1 MAGEGEPDAEP
12 TYSYTELTAAL
23 NIAQARKD
31 CAIIYNKLR
40 TEYDDTADSE
50 KSQLEKKCSYIG
62 LSTDIP
68 SSDKGFYSDE
78 QKQPVGKYAIPFY
91 STGIHKV
98 KDGKT
103 TLKAN
108 EAYILAFL
116 NNLNNGYAAWQA
128 VAGATRGAIP
138 GDYVVDGYLK
148 ESEIDNMQLRLYVDD
163 ATSIAIN
170 PIVNMNPWG
179 MRIWGNRTCL
189 PNKNVTNAGTPDP
202 NSDQLVAS
210 SFANVRVLICDIKK
224 ALYKAARSCQFE
236 QNSDVLWVNF
246 TSQVNTLL
254 EQMKQGYGIAAYKWI
269 REESTERAKL
279 KATLKVVPLEA
290 VEDFDLSIELA
301 DSLEVAE

>member
-1 MAGEGEPDAEP
+1 M
-12 TYSYTELTAAL
+12 T
-23 NIAQARKD
+23 IAQARKD

-40 TEYDDTADSE
+40 TEYDATE
-50 KSQLEKKCSYIG
+50 REELEKNCSYIK

-68 SSDKGFYSDE
+68 SSDDGFYKDE

-91 STGIHKV
+91 SSGIHKV

-189 PNKNVTNAGTPDP
+189 PNRNVMGEGDQPSKA
-202 NSDQLVAS
+202 SDQLVAS
-210 SFANVRVLICDIKK
+210 SFANVRILICDIKK

>member
-1 MAGEGEPDAEP
+1 M
-12 TYSYTELTAAL
+12 

-40 TEYDDTADSE
+40 TEYDDTAKSE
-50 KSQLEKKCSYIG
+50 KSQLEANCSYIG

-78 QKQPVGKYAIPFY
+78 QKQPVGKYAIPLY
-91 STGIHKV
+91 STGIHKAG
-98 KDGKT
+98 DGKT

-179 MRIWGNRTCL
+179 TRIWGNRTCL
-189 PNKNVTNAGTPDP
+189 PNKNVMGEGDQPRKA
-202 NSDQLVAS
+202 SDQLVAS
-210 SFANVRVLICDIKK
+210 SFANVRILICDIKK
-224 ALYKAARSCQFE
+224 ALYKAARRCQFE

-246 TSQVNTLL
+246 KSQVNTLL
-254 EQMKQGYGIAAYKWI
+254 EQMKQSYGIAAYRWT
-269 REESTERAKL
+269 REETTERAKI
-279 KATLKVVPLEA
+279 KATLRIVPVEA

>member
-1 MAGEGEPDAEP
+1 M
-12 TYSYTELTAAL
+12 
-23 NIAQARKD
+23 
-31 CAIIYNKLR
+31 
-40 TEYDDTADSE
+40 
-50 KSQLEKKCSYIG
+50 
-62 LSTDIP
+62 STDIP

-78 QKQPVGKYAIPFY
+78 QKQPVGKYAIPYY

-98 KDGKT
+98 GDSKT

-116 NNLNNGYAAWQA
+116 NNLNNGYATWQA

-163 ATSIAIN
+163 ATSVAIN

-189 PNKNVTNAGTPDP
+189 PNKNVMGEGDQPSKA
-202 NSDQLVAS
+202 SDQLVAS
-210 SFANVRVLICDIKK
+210 SFANVRILICDIKK